1 MPVELAIATNL
12 PVSLVIGILT
22 LDMPIVIGNAGCI
35 AKRQHGHSWWHV
47 AIHSN
52 GDGKFSAGISVL
64 LEEATPEELIW
75 LAHSVGPDGKT
86 KTIDAASE
94 ALKAVFKEKLCFLD
108 RYDISTNHLPYQRNG
123 VQVYSAT
130 AVDPEVSKQYAVLEL
145 GLKWIYLIATANPFS
160 FSPFFHHN
168 AFLKSNRMGRTQV
181 QLFAVILPWPRF

>member
-1 MPVELAIATNL
+1 MPVELATAANL
-12 PVSLVIGILT
+12 PASLVIGILT

-108 RYDISTNHLPYQRNG
+108 RYDISTNHLPYQRNA

-145 GLKWIYLIATANPFS
+145 DLNWIYLF
-160 FSPFFHHN
+160 
-168 AFLKSNRMGRTQV
+168 K
-181 QLFAVILPWPRF
+181 